1 MIEVMWK
8 QCYHLVTTKEEIKIK
23 KKEGDTVEENK
34 YAAAFDLIVKAGN
47 AKSAAMMAIEAAKEF
62 DFEEADRNLKE
73 AENEMRNAHQAQMDM
88 LQQEA
93 AGNPVD
99 VNIILVHAQDH
110 LSMAITAKELAEQ
123 FIDLYKTIA
132 ELKKQI

>member
-1 MIEVMWK
+1 M
-8 QCYHLVTTKEEIKIK
+8 
-23 KKEGDTVEENK
+23 EENK
-34 YAAAFDLIVKAGN
+34 YAVAFDLIVKAGN
-47 AKSAAMMAIEAAKEF
+47 AKSAAMMAIEAAKAF
-62 DFEEADRNLKE
+62 DFEEAARSLKE
-73 AENEMRNAHQAQMDM
+73 ADEEMRNAHQAQMNM

-93 AGNPVD
+93 EGNPVD